1 MLHLPV
7 FFELFAVLIF
17 IFYLCSRNVF
27 IMEVSTFFKKIFSF
41 YLWGNIFAMIAV
53 GAVIAIGV
61 RFGLDLYTHHGE
73 KIAIPDVKRKSF
85 ADAEHILEKAGL
97 EVVVSDTGYVKS
109 LPPDCI
115 LEQTPAAGTIVKSG
129 HVIYLVI
136 NSDTPRLTLP
146 DIIDNSSYR
155 SARTKLISMGFK
167 VGEPMY
173 VHGERDWVYGVLCK
187 GKSLTNGQ
195 KVSVDDILIIQVGD
209 GMRDTNDSVVYDD
222 SYYRYYDDSDSRDSS
237 YLNNGEI
244 DHGNGSGSSNAG
256 LQTSSGGTDDFKEI
270 YVPDE

>member
-1 MLHLPV
+1 
-7 FFELFAVLIF
+7 
-17 IFYLCSRNVF
+17 
-27 IMEVSTFFKKIFSF
+27 
-41 YLWGNIFAMIAV
+41 
-53 GAVIAIGV
+53 
-61 RFGLDLYTHHGE
+61 
-73 KIAIPDVKRKSF
+73 
-85 ADAEHILEKAGL
+85 
-97 EVVVSDTGYVKS
+97 
-109 LPPDCI
+109 
-115 LEQTPAAGTIVKSG
+115 
-129 HVIYLVI
+129 
-136 NSDTPRLTLP
+136 
-146 DIIDNSSYR
+146 
-155 SARTKLISMGFK
+155 MGFK

-222 SYYRYYDDSDSRDSS
+222 SYYRYYDDSDSHDSS